1 MVGVL
6 VPGSEFLKL
15 LSDETD
21 KAVFC
26 FVNRPHLRMG
36 LDARGTKHVIRQLKQ
51 QSYPPDVQRRAR
63 AWRFHQLEMVNK

>member
-1 MVGVL
+1 MHL
-6 VPGSEFLKL
+6 VFVSISGSEFLKL

-36 LDARGTKHVIRQLKQ
+36 LDARGTKHVIRG
-51 QSYPPDVQRRAR
+51 
-63 AWRFHQLEMVNK
+63 LELSVSSP